1 MNANFC
7 IQHPYF
13 LSLIEKQSEN
23 FANSG
28 KNLLPL
34 SVSMASLDT
43 DLIDDALVKQEAMS
57 NCYNE
62 SWASFL
68 CIMGLSSVLHCNI
81 CTYYPDCGQQR
92 PKLLFNADINPRVP
106 GPEVQSIEPIHILFC
121 CEGTV
126 KHGEV
131 FKPNHFVPLLFNPTS
146 QKRKSVAATSTTTV
160 KKQKV
165 IPVGQ
170 LSSKVMKKVEGNLP
184 STGIKKFFTVSEKPD
199 GSQFS
204 NNFVTGAA
212 ATSDT
217 TSDTRVGPSSFNA
230 NPSST
235 VNTTGTSVQSNLDT
249 CKPSSM
255 NKFDIAHY
263 GDMVKGMS
271 DSEIN
276 NLLQHVFKPDKNYA
290 FPKTDGRAFRYE
302 WLDMFK
308 WLCYSPSANG
318 AYCLSCVLFG
328 HRFPSKA
335 GKICKLFFEPLVK
348 WNNAVFTFK
357 KHAGHGTGAEM
368 GLHASTFPILQALLS
383 QISGAA
389 QPINLILDANLRKE
403 VANNRQKLAPIV
415 DTVILCAR
423 GGISLRGHRD
433 DSQYHQEIGGYSTG
447 QVGNFVDIL
456 NYGVRRGDKV
466 LEEHLKTCGK
476 NQTYISKTSQNKII
490 KCCGQIISE
499 HIIHDVKKSKFYSI
513 LADEASD
520 SSHREQMSLV
530 LRFVDSKMD
539 IREEFIA
546 FLHCKWGLSG
556 AQLSKLILDYLHE
569 LTLSISDCRGQGYD
583 GAGSVAGHI
592 NGLSAHILKLN
603 PKALYTHCFSHRLNL
618 SICDSLS
625 ITEITEMLKHVKD
638 ISNFIKISQTRS
650 IPFEESVKSSNLDT
664 KKTKLVDVCRTRWVE
679 RIEGLNTFNE
689 LFVPLFRLLEE
700 IRNGT
705 TDEYNKNMKRDALTY
720 LTLISRFDF
729 IVTLVIT
736 RRVLDLTLPVTQ
748 LLQGKTNDVMDG
760 IHLINSLKDHITLM
774 RNTID
779 DFHNSCY
786 EEALDLAEKVD
797 VSEWK
802 PRTTE
807 KQTARANTPHNSISD
822 YYKKIITIPLV
833 DHLNSSL
840 TARFDLD
847 SVNVYKG
854 LSIVPFKMLSLI
866 ARGIDWKDDFKHVS
880 LFYHDDLPTP
890 LALDAELSLWV
901 TYWQTYNGAIP
912 SNIASTLK
920 SVCFD
925 GFENIKVIL
934 RILGTLPITSCECER
949 SISSLRMLKDY
960 KRSTMVD
967 ERLNGLALM
976 KIHPEIVPDVQK
988 VIDKFAVG
996 NTRLKFV

>member
-1 MNANFC
+1 
-7 IQHPYF
+7 
-13 LSLIEKQSEN
+13 
-23 FANSG
+23 
-28 KNLLPL
+28 
-34 SVSMASLDT
+34 
-43 DLIDDALVKQEAMS
+43 
-57 NCYNE
+57 
-62 SWASFL
+62 
-68 CIMGLSSVLHCNI
+68 
-81 CTYYPDCGQQR
+81 
-92 PKLLFNADINPRVP
+92 
-106 GPEVQSIEPIHILFC
+106 
-121 CEGTV
+121 
-126 KHGEV
+126 
-131 FKPNHFVPLLFNPTS
+131 
-146 QKRKSVAATSTTTV
+146 
-160 KKQKV
+160 
-165 IPVGQ
+165 
-170 LSSKVMKKVEGNLP
+170 
-184 STGIKKFFTVSEKPD
+184 
-199 GSQFS
+199 
-204 NNFVTGAA
+204 
-212 ATSDT
+212 
-217 TSDTRVGPSSFNA
+217 
-230 NPSST
+230 
-235 VNTTGTSVQSNLDT
+235 
-249 CKPSSM
+249 
-255 NKFDIAHY
+255 
-263 GDMVKGMS
+263 
-271 DSEIN
+271 
-276 NLLQHVFKPDKNYA
+276 
-290 FPKTDGRAFRYE
+290 
-302 WLDMFK
+302 
-308 WLCYSPSANG
+308 
-318 AYCLSCVLFG
+318 
-328 HRFPSKA
+328 
-335 GKICKLFFEPLVK
+335 
-348 WNNAVFTFK
+348 
-357 KHAGHGTGAEM
+357 M
-368 GLHASTFPILQALLS
+368 GLHASTFPIHQALLS

-403 VANNRQKLAPIV
+403 VANNRQKLVPIV

-583 GAGSVAGHI
+583 GAGAVVGHI

-920 SVCFD
+920 SVYFD